1 MNAQPSF
8 VSFSPF
14 HLRSSALPLV
24 GGAWLDALVLLLAA
38 LACFATPLLTL
49 RLTLG
54 EGSATP
60 AWFVPAA
67 IGVALCFGIA
77 ALMLARKLPGWSL
90 RAEVT
95 LMRLPLVLI
104 VLLGLTLRLAW
115 VLAFPAE
122 PGSDGAIYTGLAR
135 QLSMGGAY
143 ETSGTHAYWPA
154 GYPLFLAAWMKVLGP
169 SKLAWLLSNMVLF
182 VIAVTGVARIATL
195 LGGNAAGRLAA
206 LLLALWPNLIAS
218 TATPD
223 KEAVIVA
230 LLPWACWI
238 VASALRERVAP
249 WRLVCAGLLLGGC
262 ILVQPSLQLLPL
274 AACGLLVI
282 GSRPL
287 PRALGLSLLLAL
299 GVALAVAPW
308 TLRNHSVFGQFVL
321 VSTNGGDNL
330 YRANNPLA
338 TGGYTKRGE
347 VDLSTLGELERDKE
361 GKRLALEW
369 IHAQPAAFA
378 ALAVEKQ
385 TRFMGDDAAGIYNT
399 LKVGKASD
407 NSTLYLVLK
416 AAANA
421 WWLAMWTLLAAAVLA
436 MRAAGLRPPALTR
449 LPLWLW
455 LYLFALHSI
464 FESAGKY
471 HMPVL
476 WVLPVL
482 IACYLVAPWSRRTH
496 A

>member
-1 MNAQPSF
+1 MNVQSG
-8 VSFSPF
+8 FSPRPGSC
-14 HLRSSALPLV
+14 LLPLA

-54 EGSATP
+54 EGPATP
-60 AWFVPAA
+60 AWFIPAA
-67 IGVALCFGIA
+67 LGVALCFGIA
-77 ALMLARKLPGWSL
+77 AWMLARRLPEWSL
-90 RAEVT
+90 RAETT
-95 LMRLPLVLI
+95 LMRLPLLLI
-104 VLLGLTLRLAW
+104 ILLGLSLRLAW

-122 PGSDGAIYTGLAR
+122 PGSDSAIYTALAR
-135 QLSMGGAY
+135 QLASGGAY
-143 ETSGTHAYWPA
+143 EISGTHAYWPA
-154 GYPLFLAAWMKVLGP
+154 GYPLFLSAWMKVLGP
-169 SKLAWLLSNMVLF
+169 GRLAWLLSNMVLF
-182 VIAVTGVARIATL
+182 VIALTGVARIATL
-195 LGGNAAGRLAA
+195 LGGSAAGRLAA

-223 KEAVIVA
+223 KEAVIIA

-238 VASALRERVAP
+238 VASALRERGAP
-249 WRLVCAGLLLGGC
+249 WRLVWAGLLLGGC

-274 AACGLLVI
+274 AACGLLVAAL
-282 GSRPL
+282 PL

-299 GVALAVAPW
+299 GIVLAIAPW
-308 TLRNHSVFGQFVL
+308 TARNYSVFGQFVL

-338 TGGYTKRGE
+338 TGGYTRHGE
-347 VDLSTLGELERDKE
+347 IDLSALPELERDRE
-361 GKRLALEW
+361 GKRLAQEW
-369 IHAQPAAFA
+369 IRTQPAAFA

-385 TRFMGDDAAGIYNT
+385 LRFMGDDAAGIYST

-407 NSTLYLVLK
+407 SGTLYLVLK

-421 WWLAMWTLLAAAVLA
+421 WWLAMWTLLAAAVFSL
-436 MRAAGLRPPALTR
+436 RAAGLSPPALAR

-482 IACYLVAPWSRRTH
+482 IACSLVAPWARRTQ